1 MESIQNKKKYKFNK
15 KENIYSK
22 MLIIIYIGSDI
33 MDRIEYKKLT
43 QAEPGTGWQGGQTL
57 VTLTAGACLLALVI
71 ALKNFLDVPTER
83 LTTDL
88 VLSIC
93 ILGGLATS
101 YPLVTRR
108 RTDSVISHPGL
119 WIVGI
124 VTVTMTIIVLHATG
138 LPGLLP

>member
-1 MESIQNKKKYKFNK
+1 
-15 KENIYSK
+15 
-22 MLIIIYIGSDI
+22 MLIIIYIKIGTLDT
-33 MDRIEYKKLT
+33 MDRIKYKKLT
-43 QAEPGTGWQGGQTL
+43 HAGHDTGWQGGQTL

-83 LTTDL
+83 LTMDL
-88 VLSIC
+88 VMSIC

-124 VTVTMTIIVLHATG
+124 VMVTMAIIVLHAIG
-138 LPGLLP
+138 LPGSLS